1 MKTILVA
8 AGTSDN
14 KRNFAV
20 NYIQD
25 YLSQKGIDVNVY
37 GKSIYEV
44 ETVDPD
50 VDAVVVIG
58 QPKFTTEVPVI
69 DGTPFITKFGMEG
82 CCDKVIEALT

>member
-1 MKTILVA
+1 MKNILVA

-20 NYIQD
+20 NFIQD
-25 YLSQKGIDVNVY
+25 YLTQKGVEATVT

-44 ETVDPD
+44 EALDPS

-58 QPKFTTEVPVI
+58 QPKFTIDVPKV
-69 DGTPFITKFGMEG
+69 DGTPFITKFGMES
-82 CCDKVIEALT
+82 CCDQLIAALQ